1 MRTLHWLSLAVLAL
15 AIALIA
21 RYLLA
26 RQESAALRAEITL
39 LRHENRQIADL
50 RKEHERLLSAGVSY
64 AELERLRGDR
74 AALARLRAEINKLE
88 EVAERK
94 ARAVREPAVE
104 QLPALVLNVGLA
116 IDGGLLL
123 DGTPADQAALRQ
135 LLTTF
140 ARRSERV
147 DIRVRVGADE
157 IRMNLVKEMME
168 GIARLG
174 KELGLRMTLRFEKS
188 G

>member
-26 RQESAALRAEITL
+26 RQESGALRTEITL
-39 LRHENRQIADL
+39 LGHENRQLVDL
-50 RKEHERLLSAGVSY
+50 RKEHDRLLSARVSD

-116 IDGGLLL
+116 SDGGLL
-123 DGTPADQAALRQ
+123 
-135 LLTTF
+135 
-140 ARRSERV
+140 
-147 DIRVRVGADE
+147 
-157 IRMNLVKEMME
+157 
-168 GIARLG
+168 
-174 KELGLRMTLRFEKS
+174 
-188 G
+188 